1 MASHGTCASIGT
13 AYTPD
18 TLNGTQHP
26 SISTSTRP
34 SSTPSAVAYIKSAE
48 MLQGH
53 TACDIK
59 DELIA
64 PAQRSLNSTSK
75 AGSQPAILQYR
86 STRHSRLR
94 LGSSLFAQEAP
105 PHSPQPHVMRRE
117 SINVSPTLALARR
130 SPKLANTDKA
140 TDSRLTARNSSP
152 SRIPPQWF

>member
-1 MASHGTCASIGT
+1 MASHATCASIGT

-18 TLNGTQHP
+18 PLNGTQHP

-34 SSTPSAVAYIKSAE
+34 STTPSAVAYIKSAE

-59 DELIA
+59 DESIA
-64 PAQRSLNSTSK
+64 PAQRSLNATSK
-75 AGSQPAILQYR
+75 ACQSAILQYR

-94 LGSSLFAQEAP
+94 LGSSLFAKEAP
-105 PHSPQPHVMRRE
+105 PHSPQPHVLRRE
-117 SINVSPTLALARR
+117 SISVSPTLALARR

-140 TDSRLTARNSSP
+140 TDNQLTARETSP